1 MLIWSIYTLVPII
14 LWQEWKNASF
24 SFYHLEL
31 NPASIIMTIFPID
44 VIKTD
49 SEYKSGVQ
57 AETIN

>member
-1 MLIWSIYTLVPII
+1 MAGM
-14 LWQEWKNASF
+14 ENASF